1 MKIKVLS
8 DSTCDLPKELVDKYN
23 ITIVPLSVIKDGNSY
38 FDGIDISPADIF
50 SHVAAGGSLC
60 STAAA
65 SVGDYADWFSKFSG
79 DYDGIVHI
87 NISSEFSCS
96 HQNAKLAAEEFD
108 NVLVIDSRNLSTG
121 QGLVVLK
128 ACELAQ
134 TCSSLDALGDSL
146 NEFTGRVEASFLLDR
161 LEYMVKGGRCS
172 SAAALGANL
181 LNLKPCIEV
190 KDGKMGVVK
199 KYRGNYAKCL
209 ASYVKDRLA
218 NREDLDKGTLF
229 VTRTPVSDE
238 CLKAVADAVTEHGSG
253 FENTYWNEAGC
264 TISCHCGPGT
274 LGVLFV
280 RK

>member
-8 DSTCDLPKELVDKYN
+8 DSTCDLPKELVEKHD
-23 ITIVPLSVIKDGNSY
+23 ITIVPLTVVKDDQS
-38 FDGIDISPADIF
+38 FSDGVDITPADIF
-50 SHVAAGGSLC
+50 AHVAAGGSLC
-60 STAAA
+60 STAAV
-65 SVGDYADWFSKFSG
+65 SVGDYVDWFSKFAG
-79 DYDGIVHI
+79 EYDGVVHI

-96 HQNAKLAAEEFD
+96 HQNAKLAAAEFE
-108 NVLVIDSRNLSTG
+108 NVIAIDSRNLSTG

-128 ACELAQ
+128 ACELAEA
-134 TCSSLDALGDSL
+134 CNSLDELAGALT
-146 NEFTGRVEASFLLDR
+146 EFTGRVEASFLLDR

-190 KDGKMGVVK
+190 KNGKMGVVK

-209 ASYVKDRLA
+209 AAYVKDRLSS
-218 NREDLDKGTLF
+218 REDLEKGTLF
-229 VTRTPVSDE
+229 VTRTPVSDD
-238 CLKAVADAVTEHGSG
+238 CLQAVADAVKEFGSD

-264 TISCHCGPGT
+264 TVSCHCGPGT